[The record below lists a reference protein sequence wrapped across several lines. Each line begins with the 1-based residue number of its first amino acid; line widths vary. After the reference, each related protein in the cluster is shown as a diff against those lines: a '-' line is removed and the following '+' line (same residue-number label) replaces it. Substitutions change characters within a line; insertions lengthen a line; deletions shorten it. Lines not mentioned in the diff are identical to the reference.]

1 MNSQNNKL
9 YGLSKVTIDMI
20 VSNICENKKVEKII
34 LFGSRAKGNFKKGS
48 DIDIAVFSENL
59 SYSEI
64 MKIKVAVGELP
75 LPNTIDILDFESIK
89 NKELREHILRVGV
102 TLYSN

>member
-1 MNSQNNKL
+1 MNSQNNTL

-75 LPNTIDILDFESIK
+75 LPYTIDVLDFESIK